1 MSEKAQNLSSKEV
14 RRYFRIQDH
23 IGVSYQVLTDAE
35 YHSRKI
41 ASQYAEI
48 PALDELSEIEQQLE
62 LLFEKIK
69 IRTPEVAEM
78 GKLLNQKLKIL
89 VNNSGIAEGLTH
101 AEDIPEQLVDL
112 SAVGMALG
120 VNEAIEAGQYMEIH
134 MVLQSGRQ
142 YLKLLSRLVS
152 CEEGYGGEDSDKRR
166 FTHTARVE
174 FINVSERIQE
184 FLIQY
189 VVKRQSAQLKA
200 KRNPGP
206 TPIDKM
212 SW

>member
-1 MSEKAQNLSSKEV
+1 MSEKAKNFSSKED

-23 IGVSYQVLTDAE
+23 IGVSCRVLTDAE
-35 YHSRKI
+35 YHSHKI
-41 ASQYAEI
+41 ASQYAEV
-48 PALDELSEIEQQLE
+48 PALDELSEIDQQLE
-62 LLFEKIK
+62 LLFEKVK

-101 AEDIPEQLVDL
+101 AEDIPEQLVDM

-120 VNEAIEAGQYMEIH
+120 VNEFIETGRYLEIH

-142 YLKLLSRLVS
+142 YLKLLARLVS
-152 CEEGYGGEDSDKRR
+152 CEEGYEGADADNGR
-166 FTHTARVE
+166 FSHTARVE
-174 FINVSERIQE
+174 FNNVSERIQE

-200 KRNPGP
+200 KRNPGL
-206 TPIDKM
+206 TPIDKIT
-212 SW
+212 W

>member
-1 MSEKAQNLSSKEV
+1 MSDKAQDFDVKED
-14 RRYFRIQDH
+14 RRYFRIQDF
-23 IGVSYQVLTDAE
+23 IGISYRALTDAE

-41 ASQYAEI
+41 ASQYSEI

-62 LLFEKIK
+62 LLFDKVK

-78 GKLLNQKLKIL
+78 GQLLNQKLKIL
-89 VNNSGIAEGLTH
+89 ISNSGITKSLGNG
-101 AEDIPEQLVDL
+101 EDIPEYLVDM
-112 SAVGMALG
+112 SACGVALG
-120 VNEAIEAGQYMEIH
+120 VREALEPGQYFELH
-134 MVLQSGRQ
+134 LVLQSGRQ
-142 YLKLLSRLVS
+142 HLKLLAGLVN
-152 CEEGYGGEDSDKRR
+152 CEEGYEEEDAEDSH
-166 FTHTARVE
+166 FTHTARFE
-174 FINVSERIQE
+174 FVNVSERIQE

-212 SW
+212 GW